1 MEAHRSNPGCA
12 SCHRLIDPI
21 GLALDNFD
29 VTGKWRRRERGTP
42 LDTRGEYYDGTPVA
56 SPSELVDAL
65 LARPVPLVRTFTENL
80 LAFATGRRVEHFDQP
95 AVRAIVRAAEA
106 DDYRLATFIMG
117 VVRSDAFQRKRG
129 D

>member
-1 MEAHRSNPGCA
+1 M
-12 SCHRLIDPI
+12 
-21 GLALDNFD
+21 
-29 VTGKWRRRERGTP
+29 
-42 LDTRGEYYDGTPVA
+42 A